1 MNFNDVVL
9 VEKEGSFKGNPIY
22 EGDLSM
28 DKKNAFT
35 KNASFY
41 LSIVFNVIEG
51 MLAGFNF
58 IVLYYTINALITEQ
72 LTMNLLTQILSLLG
86 AVFVIRLI
94 IYAFGYTRGQI
105 GGAQISRILR
115 LTLGDKM
122 KKIPLSSFTKAQ
134 TGEYI
139 NATTTSVNNYENIL
153 THKIGDI
160 IKNSSFTLLLIG
172 FISTIYIPAGVVLLC
187 SGLLLIPTLY
197 LSFLM
202 VKKYGNQKRNIMTS
216 NTSAVVEYIN
226 GIQTLRSFGLGGVK
240 NKATTSSMK
249 DYSDVSYLYEIKVIP
264 IGTTFSIL
272 CWLSLPIVLYL
283 AGHQWLEGN
292 LDASSFFLIS
302 ISPLFTCKLFGTLFI
317 DLTSYKNLMIA
328 KRQIECV
335 IEEVEELSNET
346 SFEPEQ
352 YSIAFQ
358 NVNFAYN
365 QGEPI
370 LRNIN
375 FEIDSS
381 QFVAIVGPSGS
392 GKSTIL
398 NLITKYYE
406 PERGDILI
414 GQQVIQ
420 SIASEKVLQKIS
432 LVDQDIFL
440 FNDTI
445 LNNIRYAK
453 PEATEQEIINAAK
466 EANCHDFIEKLEY
479 GYDTIVGENGNKLS
493 GGERQR
499 ISIARAILKDS
510 PILLLDEATA
520 SLDIENELAVKEAIK
535 NLLKKK
541 KTVVMIAHTL
551 SIIKN
556 ADKILVVNEGQ
567 IVEEGSHEK
576 LIAKE
581 GKYAAM
587 WRKEHQLSS
596 V

>member
-1 MNFNDVVL
+1 MD
-9 VEKEGSFKGNPIY
+9 EGES
-22 EGDLSM
+22 SM
-28 DKKNAFT
+28 DKKHAFR
-35 KNASFY
+35 KNISFY
-41 LSIVFNVIEG
+41 LSVVFNVIEG

-58 IVLYYTINALITEQ
+58 IVLYYTIKALITEQ
-72 LTMNLLTQILSLLG
+72 LTMSMLTQTILLLG

-94 IYAFGYTRGQI
+94 VYAFGYTRGQI
-105 GGAQISRILR
+105 GGAQVSRILR
-115 LTLGDKM
+115 LSLGDKM

-134 TGEYI
+134 IGEYI

-160 IKNSSFTLLLIG
+160 IKNTSFSLLLIG
-172 FISTIYIPAGVVLLC
+172 FVATHSISAGIVLLC
-187 SGLLLIPTLY
+187 SGLLLLPSLH

-202 VKKYGNQKRNIMTS
+202 VKKYGNEKKNIMTK
-216 NTSAVVEYIN
+216 NTSDVVEYIN

-240 NKATTSSMK
+240 NKATTDSMK
-249 DYSDVSYLYEIKVIP
+249 AYSDISYVYEIKVIP
-264 IGTTFSIL
+264 IGTIFSIL
-272 CWLSLPIVLYL
+272 CWFSLPIVLYL
-283 AGHQWLEGN
+283 AGHQWLAGN
-292 LDASSFFLIS
+292 LEASSFFLIS

-317 DLTSYKNLMIA
+317 DLTSYKNFMIA
-328 KRQIECV
+328 KRQIEAV
-335 IEEVEELSNET
+335 LDAEEEPS
-346 SFEPEQ
+346 SDAFFEPEQ
-352 YSIAFQ
+352 YSIAFH
-358 NVNFAYN
+358 NVNFAYS
-365 QGEPI
+365 QEEPV
-370 LRNIN
+370 LRDIN
-375 FEIDSS
+375 FEIGSS

-406 PERGDILI
+406 PNRGDILI
-414 GQQVIQ
+414 GQQTIQ
-420 SIASEKVLQKIS
+420 SIATEKVMQKIS
-432 LVDQDIFL
+432 MVDQDTFL

-445 LNNIRYAK
+445 LNNIRYTK
-453 PEATEQEIINAAK
+453 PEATKQEIINAAK

-479 GYDTIVGENGNKLS
+479 GYDTIIGENGNKLS

-556 ADKILVVNEGQ
+556 ADNILVVDGGQ
-567 IVEEGSHEK
+567 IVEEGSHQS
-576 LIAKE
+576 LIAEE

-587 WRKEHQLSS
+587 WKKEHQLSI